1 MLKFLLKIL
10 FQKNVY
16 QKDIRIRTKFRQTL
30 KKKLRSYTKHQ
41 GTCNQKLFVI

>member
-1 MLKFLLKIL
+1 MLKSLLKIL

-30 KKKLRSYTKHQ
+30 KKKNYVAIQNTKVLVIKSY
-41 GTCNQKLFVI
+41 L